1 MSVPHE
7 TSHGL
12 GNGPPLEGDNTADP
26 KRHLAVALRYERERK
41 TPVVVA
47 KGSGLVA
54 DAILKQARDAGVF
67 VHSSREL
74 IDLLMKVD
82 LDARIP
88 PSLYVAV
95 AEVLAWVY
103 RQDERA
109 GARVAGDLPVGS
121 PVAGLGN
128 PVAGTGS
135 AGRGSAGTGSA
146 VSAPG
151 VNPTGASANRR

>member
-12 GNGPPLEGDNTADP
+12 GNGPPLEGENTADP

-109 GARVAGDLPVGS
+109 GARVAGDLPVG
-121 PVAGLGN
+121 N
-128 PVAGTGS
+128 PVGAAAGANPANSTAHGADS
-135 AGRGSAGTGSA
+135 TTPTSSVGR
-146 VSAPG
+146 P
-151 VNPTGASANRR
+151 PR

>member
-1 MSVPHE
+1 MTGPRE
-7 TSHGL
+7 TTHGL
-12 GNGPPLEGDNTADP
+12 GNGPPQDNDGADAP
-26 KRHLAVALRYERERK
+26 RRHLAVALRYERERK

-54 DAILKQARDAGVF
+54 GEILKRARDAGVF

-103 RQDERA
+103 QQDERA
-109 GARVAGDLPVGS
+109 AAHLKRDAPSPAKTPSSTKGAR
-121 PVAGLGN
+121 
-128 PVAGTGS
+128 T
-135 AGRGSAGTGSA
+135 R
-146 VSAPG
+146 
-151 VNPTGASANRR
+151 

>member
-1 MSVPHE
+1 MTPPSKPPV
-7 TSHGL
+7 SAGSAQDDD
-12 GNGPPLEGDNTADP
+12 GPENNDP
-26 KRHLAVALRYERERK
+26 RRNLAVALRYEKERK

-47 KGSGLVA
+47 KGSGLIA
-54 DAILKQARDAGVF
+54 EEILKRARDAGVF

-103 RQDERA
+103 KQDEQA
-109 GARVAGDLPVGS
+109 AQ
-121 PVAGLGN
+121 
-128 PVAGTGS
+128 
-135 AGRGSAGTGSA
+135 
-146 VSAPG
+146 
-151 VNPTGASANRR
+151 RRQP

>member
-1 MSVPHE
+1 M
-7 TSHGL
+7 TSSTHS
-12 GNGPPLEGDNTADP
+12 PLSTEDQDDP
-26 KRHLAVALRYERERK
+26 GRSLAVALRYEKERK

-47 KGSGLVA
+47 KGSGLIA
-54 DAILKQARDAGVF
+54 EEILRRAKEAGVF

-103 RQDERA
+103 KQDEAAARRA
-109 GARVAGDLPVGS
+109 E
-121 PVAGLGN
+121 
-128 PVAGTGS
+128 
-135 AGRGSAGTGSA
+135 
-146 VSAPG
+146 AP
-151 VNPTGASANRR
+151 

>member
-1 MSVPHE
+1 MIRPPE
-7 TSHGL
+7 ATHGL
-12 GNGPPLEGDNTADP
+12 GNGPPQESESGTDGPRRN
-26 KRHLAVALRYERERK
+26 LAVALRYERERK

-47 KGSGLVA
+47 KGTGLVA
-54 DAILKQARDAGVF
+54 DEILKRARDAGVF

-103 RQDERA
+103 KQDERA
-109 GARVAGDLPVGS
+109 AEQVKADLPPAVPAS
-121 PVAGLGN
+121 PVAT
-128 PVAGTGS
+128 AKTS
-135 AGRGSAGTGSA
+135 KSR
-146 VSAPG
+146 
-151 VNPTGASANRR
+151 

>member
-7 TSHGL
+7 TSHGI
-12 GNGPPLEGDNTADP
+12 GNGPPQESDEASDP
-26 KRHLAVALRYERERK
+26 RRHLAVALRYERERK
-41 TPVVVA
+41 TPIVVA

-109 GARVAGDLPVGS
+109 AERVAGDLPGT
-121 PVAGLGN
+121 VAAN
-128 PVAGTGS
+128 
-135 AGRGSAGTGSA
+135 
-146 VSAPG
+146 
-151 VNPTGASANRR
+151 ASKPR

>member
-12 GNGPPLEGDNTADP
+12 GNGPPLEGENTADP

-109 GARVAGDLPVGS
+109 GARVAGDLPVGK
-121 PVAGLGN
+121 PVGAPAGAN
-128 PVAGTGS
+128 S
-135 AGRGSAGTGSA
+135 AHTTSHGADSTASTASVGR
-146 VSAPG
+146 P
-151 VNPTGASANRR
+151 PR

>member
-12 GNGPPLEGDNTADP
+12 GNGPPLEGDHTADP

-54 DAILKQARDAGVF
+54 DATLKQARDAGVF

-109 GARVAGDLPVGS
+109 GARVAGDLPAGS
-121 PVAGLGN
+121 PVAGLGK
-128 PVAGTGS
+128 PVAG
-135 AGRGSAGTGSA
+135 AAGSAGTACAG
-146 VSAPG
+146 SAPG

>member
-1 MSVPHE
+1 MKVTPMAP
-7 TSHGL
+7 TF
-12 GNGPPLEGDNTADP
+12 ADRATVEESDEP
-26 KRHLAVALRYERERK
+26 NDPRRNLAVALRYEKERK
-41 TPVVVA
+41 TPTVVA

-54 DAILKQARDAGVF
+54 EEILRRARDAGVF

-103 RQDERA
+103 KQDERA
-109 GARVAGDLPVGS
+109 AERLKPDS
-121 PVAGLGN
+121 PKTGN
-128 PVAGTGS
+128 TP
-135 AGRGSAGTGSA
+135 
-146 VSAPG
+146 
-151 VNPTGASANRR
+151 

>member
-1 MSVPHE
+1 
-7 TSHGL
+7 
-12 GNGPPLEGDNTADP
+12 
-26 KRHLAVALRYERERK
+26 LRYERERK

-47 KGSGLVA
+47 QGTGLVA
-54 DAILKQARDAGVF
+54 DEILKRARDAGVF

-103 RQDERA
+103 KQDERA
-109 GARVAGDLPVGS
+109 AERVKGDLP
-121 PVAGLGN
+121 A
-128 PVAGTGS
+128 A
-135 AGRGSAGTGSA
+135 
-146 VSAPG
+146 APG
-151 VNPTGASANRR
+151 PSGA